1 VKAGRERLARRGQI
15 DKGEERE
22 RGGGGEGEREHSPV
36 IIQCIFSLNFM
47 LIYRT
52 RPKLALGAT

>member
-22 RGGGGEGEREHSPV
+22 IERERERERERTFACHNTMHF
-36 IIQCIFSLNFM
+36 FSQFYAYL
-47 LIYRT
+47 
-52 RPKLALGAT
+52 

>member
-22 RGGGGEGEREHSPV
+22 RERGEGGRERTFACHNTMHF
-36 IIQCIFSLNFM
+36 FSQFYAYL
-47 LIYRT
+47 
-52 RPKLALGAT
+52 